1 MASAGAQCNHVVHV
15 NTQLPYV
22 LLVAA
27 VSFAAY
33 VVTPFVGTAWVAL
46 PIAVILMMA
55 TLFFLRLGLRG
66 AIPEEDIPTIFRK
79 FAQHVGSGALATAIN
94 RMARAILADGKIDMA
109 EAAQLQQFLKGLEGQ
124 NEFRKALADARADG
138 IITMEE
144 SANLENF
151 LRKLIK

>member
-1 MASAGAQCNHVVHV
+1 MTNYGFSSL
-15 NTQLPYV
+15 LP
-22 LLVAA
+22 A
-27 VSFAAY
+27 VSGGKADIAACTIAITEERKESVNFSLPTY
-33 VVTPFVGTAWVAL
+33 EGGVVTVAKS
-46 PIAVILMMA
+46 
-55 TLFFLRLGLRG
+55 G
-66 AIPEEDIPTIFRK
+66 PEEELPAIFRK

-94 RMARAILADGKIDMA
+94 RMARAILADGKIDMD